1 MVQVVKR
8 KRIEV
13 MADAP
18 LCEWLAERASQV
30 GIVHHSLASL
40 AAGAGQGGSWRDE
53 DVSGAVAKR
62 LFIAI
67 ASSEKADAFLNVLAP
82 HLDEYGLLVTLGDV
96 DVVRGDR
103 F

>member
-1 MVQVVKR
+1 MVQLVQR

-18 LCEWLAERASQV
+18 LCEWLAETAARV
-30 GIVHHSLASL
+30 GIAHYSVATLS
-40 AAGAGQGGSWRDE
+40 AGSGQSGHWRDE

-67 ASSEKADAFLNVLAP
+67 ASAEKADAFLEGLAP

-96 DVVRGDR
+96 DVVRGER

>member
-1 MVQVVKR
+1 
-8 KRIEV
+8 
-13 MADAP
+13 
-18 LCEWLAERASQV
+18 
-30 GIVHHSLASL
+30 
-40 AAGAGQGGSWRDE
+40 
-53 DVSGAVAKR
+53 VSGAVAKR

-67 ASSEKADAFLNVLAP
+67 ASSEKADAFLDVLAP